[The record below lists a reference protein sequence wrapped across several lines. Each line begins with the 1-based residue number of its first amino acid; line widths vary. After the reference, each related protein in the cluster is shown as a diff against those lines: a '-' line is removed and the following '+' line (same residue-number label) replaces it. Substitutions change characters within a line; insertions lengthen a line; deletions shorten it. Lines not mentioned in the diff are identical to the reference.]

1 MNKWFYPKL
10 AANNIKKNGQTYI
23 PYLITCVITISMYY
37 IMKSLSLNEGLND
50 MRGGYVMVEILHFGC
65 WIIGIFSVIFLFYTN
80 SFLMKRRK
88 KEIGLW
94 NILGMEK
101 RHILKV
107 IGLETFYIAGFSL
120 ILGLLFGILFE
131 KVLYLIL
138 MKILDFEITLGF
150 HVYGKAILSA
160 LILFVIIFIMIFL
173 NSLRQVS
180 LSKPIEL
187 LQGGAVGEKEPKI
200 KWVMTVIGVCCLSG
214 GYIISVTTKNP
225 IQALFAFFLAVIL
238 VILGTY
244 FLFIAGSI
252 AVLKLLRK
260 NKRYYYQT
268 RHFTTVSGMLYRM
281 KRNAVGLAN
290 ICILST
296 MVLVMISTT
305 VSLMAGEES
314 VINER
319 VPYDICVQIRGQ
331 ADANPETEA
340 VMKEE
345 ITNHQLEIENE
356 IQYTHLDIAG
366 IPDGARFMTEWE
378 AFEGTAVINDLIFI
392 PVSDYNRIT
401 NRNIELENEEVLIYS
416 NREAYEY
423 DTLEVYGKH
432 FRIKEHLNDFFR
444 AQSGKTT
451 FDSYYIIVKDMA
463 VIGDLYEQEK
473 AELGDMSAM
482 ISYFYGYDL
491 IGTDEGKLE
500 AYNQMENRLLNNGWN
515 AYAESKIEKKENFL
529 EMFGSLLFLGIFLGL
544 LFIIA
549 TILIIYYKQI
559 SEGYEDK
566 DRFEIM
572 QKVGMSHEEVKQS
585 IRSQILTVFFLPLL
599 TAGVHVGFAFPV
611 ISRMLLCF
619 GLFNTKL
626 YVLCTVIC
634 FLVFGILY
642 GLIYSMTAK
651 AYYRIVSRKI

>member
-10 AANNIKKNGQTYI
+10 AMNNIKKNGQTYI
-23 PYLITCVITISMYY
+23 PYLITCIITISMYY
-37 IMKSLSLNEGLND
+37 IMQSLSLNDGLD
-50 MRGGYVMVEILHFGC
+50 TMRGGYVMVEILKFGC
-65 WIIGIFSVIFLFYTN
+65 WVIGIFSVIFLFYTN

-88 KEIGLW
+88 KEIGLL

-107 IGLETFYIAGFSL
+107 IGLETFYIAVISL
-120 ILGLLFGILFE
+120 VVGLLLGILFE
-131 KVLYLIL
+131 KVMYLVL

-150 HVYGKAILSA
+150 HIYGKALLSSF
-160 LILFVIIFIMIFL
+160 ILFVVIFIMIFL

-187 LQGGAVGEKEPKI
+187 LQGGAVGEKEPKT
-200 KWVMTVIGVCCLSG
+200 KWMIAVLGAACLAG
-214 GYIISVTTKNP
+214 GYTLSIMTKNP
-225 IQALFAFFLAVIL
+225 VQALLVFFLAVIL
-238 VILGTY
+238 VIFGTY

-305 VSLMAGEES
+305 VSLMVGEED
-314 VINER
+314 ILNQR
-319 VPYDICVQIRGQ
+319 VPYDICVRIRGQ
-331 ADANPETEA
+331 ADANPEIEA
-340 VMKEE
+340 VINEE
-345 ITNHQLEIENE
+345 IAKQQLEIENE
-356 IQYTHLDIAG
+356 IQYTYFEFAG
-366 IPDGARFMTEWE
+366 IPDGSRFLTESE
-378 AFEGTAVINDLIFI
+378 EFEGATVINYLIFI

-401 NRNIELENEEVLIYS
+401 NNNIELEQEEVLLYS
-416 NREAYEY
+416 NRDTYEF
-423 DTLEVYGKH
+423 DTLEVYGKN

-444 AQSGKTT
+444 AQSGETT
-451 FDSYYIIVKDMA
+451 FGSYYIIVKDMA

-473 AELGDMSAM
+473 AEFDNSSAM

-500 AYNQMENRLLNNGWN
+500 AYNQMQNRLLNDGWN
-515 AYAESKIEKKENFL
+515 AYAKCKIAQKENFL
-529 EMFGSLLFLGIFLGL
+529 EVFGGLLFLGIFLGL
-544 LFIIA
+544 LFIMA

-559 SEGYEDK
+559 SEGYEDQN
-566 DRFEIM
+566 RFEIM

-585 IRSQILTVFFLPLL
+585 IHSQILTVFFLPLL
-599 TAGVHVGFAFPV
+599 TAGTHVVFAFPV
-611 ISRMLLCF
+611 ISRMLLMF
-619 GLFNTKL
+619 GLTNTKL
-626 YVLCTVIC
+626 YVLCTAVC
-634 FLVFGILY
+634 FLTFGILY
-642 GLIYSMTAK
+642 GVIYSITAK
-651 AYYRIVSRKI
+651 AYYNIVSRN